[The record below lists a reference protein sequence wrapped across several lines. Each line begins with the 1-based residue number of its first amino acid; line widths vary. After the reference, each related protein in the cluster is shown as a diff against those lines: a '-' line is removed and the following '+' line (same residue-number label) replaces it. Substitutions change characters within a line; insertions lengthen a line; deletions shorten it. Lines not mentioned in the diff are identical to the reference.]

1 MKSRRR
7 ASNGPPS
14 PAKEMTY
21 DERVAHHREQ
31 IRARRQ
37 RGGTA
42 APDQAAT
49 PSAPAPAGKS
59 IEEMTYEERV
69 AHHREQIKA
78 GRQRD
83 PKHTQG
89 RRPTPRR

>member
-1 MKSRRR
+1 
-7 ASNGPPS
+7 
-14 PAKEMTY
+14 MTY

-31 IRARRQ
+31 IRVRRR
-37 RGGTA
+37 RGRTA
-42 APDQAAT
+42 APDQVAT
-49 PSAPAPAGKS
+49 PSAPVPAAKS

-69 AHHREQIKA
+69 ARHREQIKA

>member
-1 MKSRRR
+1 
-7 ASNGPPS
+7 
-14 PAKEMTY
+14 MTY

-37 RGGTA
+37 GGRTA
-42 APDQAAT
+42 APDQAAR
-49 PSAPAPAGKS
+49 PSVPAPAAKS
-59 IEEMTYEERV
+59 IEETTYEERV
-69 AHHREQIKA
+69 AHHREQFKA

-89 RRPTPRR
+89 RRPTLRR

>member
-1 MKSRRR
+1 
-7 ASNGPPS
+7 
-14 PAKEMTY
+14 MTY

-31 IRARRQ
+31 IRARR
-37 RGGTA
+37 RGGRATA
-42 APDQAAT
+42 LDPAAT
-49 PSAPAPAGKS
+49 PSAPAPAAKF